1 MILATLASAWGH
13 QVILANGLARLST
26 MDDPSASTPGDA
38 PEPMAAEITAEGI
51 QADDAQEPFDES
63 LAPGPEDA
71 CALTLGAQSAG
82 PPFLL
87 PPLVHVRHH
96 TSFLPRLRR
105 WRRWYFGQEYAV
117 AFVAAMSCKA

>member
-1 MILATLASAWGH
+1 MDDLSASA
-13 QVILANGLARLST
+13 
-26 MDDPSASTPGDA
+26 PGDA

-51 QADDAQEPFDES
+51 QADGAQEPFDES

-87 PPLVHVRHH
+87 PSLVHARHH

-105 WRRWYFGQEYAV
+105 WPVLITVWVKSRA
-117 AFVAAMSCKA
+117 